1 MKLRIASAQYD
12 MPVHESFD
20 QWKIH
25 AEKWVSEAVK
35 NGAKLLVFPEYGSI
49 ELISI
54 FSSDIQK
61 DLKWQLNEIQ
71 KFREEF
77 VDWFEI
83 LARNHQVSIVAPS
96 FPWKESESRFV
107 NRAYVLFYDKKS
119 LYQEK
124 QVMTRFEDEDW
135 LISSGERKM
144 HTFLVDGVKCG
155 ISICYDIEFPDFSR
169 TLALEGAELIIAPSC
184 TETLAGM
191 NRVHIGARARALENQ
206 AYVVVSQTVGNVSY
220 SEAVDKNTGMAA
232 VYSTCDKGLPDD
244 GIIVRGEVNDVG
256 WVYADLDF
264 SKIEKVRREGS
275 VLNFRDIPKD
285 IERDIEIK

>member
-1 MKLRIASAQYD
+1 
-12 MPVHESFD
+12 
-20 QWKIH
+20 
-25 AEKWVSEAVK
+25 
-35 NGAKLLVFPEYGSI
+35 
-49 ELISI
+49 
-54 FSSDIQK
+54 
-61 DLKWQLNEIQ
+61 
-71 KFREEF
+71 
-77 VDWFEI
+77 
-83 LARNHQVSIVAPS
+83 IVAPS